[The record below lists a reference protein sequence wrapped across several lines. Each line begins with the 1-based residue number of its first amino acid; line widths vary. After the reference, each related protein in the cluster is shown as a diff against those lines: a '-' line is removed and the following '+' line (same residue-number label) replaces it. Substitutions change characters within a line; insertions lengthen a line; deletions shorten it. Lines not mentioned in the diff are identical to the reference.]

1 MLSSLTVQGIVLS
14 NVARLFGATIREIGV
29 LGFVFAPLEA
39 FLRDPNPPLAYIIS
53 IVGLSLLLIIGGI
66 IMEARSS

>member
-1 MLSSLTVQGIVLS
+1 VLS
-14 NVARLFGATIREIGV
+14 NVARLFGTTIREIGI

-39 FLRDPNPPLAYIIS
+39 YLREPNPPLGYVS
-53 IVGLSLLLIIGGI
+53 WIVGLSLLFIIGGI